1 MSKRPGSRPPQR
13 GKENPLARGEGNGK
27 PRNDGQVRTRPRED
41 GVSKYDDRKPG
52 ARKSGG
58 GGAGKKGTAKPHFA
72 KPRPKKAPDFPVA
85 PPRLRYLLLHKPY
98 GVLCQFTP
106 EGGKAC
112 LKDFVN
118 VNGVYPCGRL
128 DWDSEGLVL
137 LTNDGPLIESLLA
150 PRSKLAKIY
159 WAQVEGIPDEKAL
172 AALRQGVLIEGKAT
186 LPAGATRFPQGDSLP
201 ARSVP
206 IRFRKN
212 APVSWLR
219 LTLVEGR
226 NRQVRKMTAAV
237 GHPTLRLIR
246 HAIGPFTLEGLE
258 PGRWRELD
266 REEIRTKLSTF
277 KLSTFAPRP

>member
-1 MSKRPGSRPPQR
+1 MSKRPGTRKGKHGGHGPQR
-13 GKENPLARGEGNGK
+13 GP
-27 PRNDGQVRTRPRED
+27 
-41 GVSKYDDRKPG
+41 
-52 ARKSGG
+52 
-58 GGAGKKGTAKPHFA
+58 AKPPFA
-72 KPRPKKAPDFPVA
+72 KPRPKRPPDFPIA

-118 VNGVYPCGRL
+118 VPGVYPCGRL

-137 LTNDGPLIESLLA
+137 LTNDGPLIESFLA
-150 PRSKLAKIY
+150 PRSKLAKTY
-159 WAQVEGIPDEKAL
+159 WAQVEGSPDDKAL
-172 AALRQGVLIEGKAT
+172 EALRQGVLIEGKKT
-186 LPAGATRFPQGDSLP
+186 LPAGATRFPQGNVLP

-212 APVSWLR
+212 MPVSWLR

-246 HAIGPFTLEGLE
+246 HAIGPLTLDGLE

-266 REEIRTKLSTF
+266 RDEIQRKLSTF
-277 KLSTFAPRP
+277 SPRP